1 MGFLNAASANWNCN
15 HRSSYCWRI
24 IFFQRITIN
33 QINDLQAAKQ
43 RLVGLHVD
51 ADLRDGASLSLTG
64 ESLTQFQ
71 RLQADYKEVND
82 HRFKEIDE
90 LADDIR
96 HDVRSVN
103 FIKVRQEVSQLKE
116 RVAATEKKLLII
128 QGTL

>member
-1 MGFLNAASANWNCN
+1 MLQVLIGIVIIAAVIVGGL
-15 HRSSYCWRI
+15 Y
-24 IFFQRITIN
+24 FFQRITIN